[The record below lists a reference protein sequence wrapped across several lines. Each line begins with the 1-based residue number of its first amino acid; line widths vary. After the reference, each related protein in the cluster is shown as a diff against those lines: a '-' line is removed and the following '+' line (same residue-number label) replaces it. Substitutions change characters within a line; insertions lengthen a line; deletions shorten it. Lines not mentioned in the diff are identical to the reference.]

1 MTPRWPP
8 DDPPRPVWPPY
19 GDYPL
24 PTAEEALHASLRAF
38 PSWFLR
44 IECDRCG
51 MVRMLHQTHVT
62 AVQRNMRLRDLL
74 ARARHEGCGGQP
86 AKAELVTGTE
96 SAVSAPVRRI
106 VLRGG

>member
-1 MTPRWPP
+1 MVWRTY
-8 DDPPRPVWPPY
+8 DDP
-19 GDYPL
+19 L
-24 PTAEEALHASLRAF
+24 PAARDALQMRLRAF

-74 ARARHEGCGGQP
+74 ARAPHAGYGGR
-86 AKAELVTGTE
+86 ALKAELMTGVE
-96 SAVSAPVRRI
+96 GVSSCPVRRI
-106 VLRGG
+106 VLKSPGRD

>member
-1 MTPRWPP
+1 
-8 DDPPRPVWPPY
+8 
-19 GDYPL
+19 
-24 PTAEEALHASLRAF
+24 
-38 PSWFLR
+38 
-44 IECDRCG
+44 
-51 MVRMLHQTHVT
+51 
-62 AVQRNMRLRDLL
+62 MRLRDLL